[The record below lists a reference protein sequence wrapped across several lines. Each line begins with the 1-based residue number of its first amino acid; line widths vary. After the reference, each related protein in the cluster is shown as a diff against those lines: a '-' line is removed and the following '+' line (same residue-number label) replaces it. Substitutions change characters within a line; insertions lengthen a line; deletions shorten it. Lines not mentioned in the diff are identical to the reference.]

1 MLVRLDVRK
10 EEEKLWRGKLACDQ
24 RVGRDSGRR
33 KHRTGQGLMC
43 EDSVLFVS
51 ERRDALSTCV

>member
-1 MLVRLDVRK
+1 MRK